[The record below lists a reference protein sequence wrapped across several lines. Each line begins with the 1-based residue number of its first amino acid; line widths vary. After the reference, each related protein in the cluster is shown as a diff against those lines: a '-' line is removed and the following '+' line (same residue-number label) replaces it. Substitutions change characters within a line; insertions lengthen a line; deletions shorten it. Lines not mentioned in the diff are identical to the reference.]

1 MPQENKSEIFIRLL
15 GDAVQADRLIRKS
28 VMSLTHKTPAK
39 RTLRI
44 FQPDIDDAMHAF
56 GPLDCVQ
63 MMASGW
69 SDPQTG

>member
-15 GDAVQADRLIRKS
+15 GDAVQADRLLRKS
-28 VMSLTHKTPAK
+28 VMSLTHKTSAK
-39 RTLRI
+39 RIPRI
-44 FQPDIDDAMHAF
+44 FQPDIDDAVHAS

-69 SDPQTG
+69 PDPQNG

>member
-28 VMSLTHKTPAK
+28 VMSLTHKASARRTP
-39 RTLRI
+39 RI
-44 FQPDIDDAMHAF
+44 FQSDIDDAMHAM

-69 SDPQTG
+69 PDPQSG